1 MILVTGATGSIG
13 SELVRLLVSGGH
25 RVRALARD
33 PEKAKALG
41 AGVEIAQGDLTR
53 PEGFPAAL
61 AGVEKLFAMFNAHD
75 VPERSGPLFEAAKRA
90 GVRHVVFLS
99 SATIHIQPPTQV
111 GRWHL
116 AGEEALKSTGLAFTM
131 LRPGNFNTNA
141 LRWAGSIRAQ
151 GSVFVPF
158 AESRSTP
165 IDQRDIA
172 AVAAGPLT
180 SAGHEGKTYVLS
192 GPEVLTPRQQVEQI
206 GAAIGRPLK
215 LVEVP
220 EAAARAGMMK
230 AGMPEAL
237 ADAVLEL
244 MRAGA
249 GAAHDGV
256 TSTVS
261 DVTGAP
267 ARTFAAWARDHARAF
282 A

>member
-33 PEKAKALG
+33 PAKAQGLG
-41 AGVEIAQGDLTR
+41 AGVEIAPGDLTK

-61 AGVEKLFAMFNAHD
+61 AGVEKLFAMFHAHHI
-75 VPERSGPLFEAAKRA
+75 PAHSGPLFEAAKRA

-99 SATIHIQPPTQV
+99 SATIQIQPPTKI
-111 GRWHL
+111 GGWHL
-116 AGEEALKSTGLAFTM
+116 AGEEALTATGLAYTM
-131 LRPGNFNTNA
+131 LRPGNFATNA

-158 AESRSTP
+158 AESVSSP

-172 AVAAGPLT
+172 AVAASALT
-180 SAGHEGKTYVLS
+180 TTGHEGKTYVLS

-206 GAAIGRPLK
+206 GTAIGRPLK

-220 EAAARAGMMK
+220 EAGARAGMLK
-230 AGMPEAL
+230 AGMTEEM
-237 ADAVLEL
+237 ADSVLEL
-244 MRAGA
+244 MRSGV
-249 GAAHDGV
+249 GLAHEQV
-256 TSTVS
+256 TTAVR

-267 ARTFAAWARDHARAF
+267 ARTFATWARDHARAF

>member
-53 PEGFPAAL
+53 PESLPAAL
-61 AGVEKLFAMFNAHD
+61 AGVEKLFAMFHAHD
-75 VPERSGPLFEAAKRA
+75 IPERSGPLFEAATRA
-90 GVRHVVFLS
+90 GVRHVVYLS
-99 SATIHIQPPTQV
+99 SATIHIQPPTLI
-111 GRWHL
+111 GRMHL
-116 AGEEALKSTGLAFTM
+116 AGEEALKATGLPFTM
-131 LRPGNFNTNA
+131 LRPGNFDTNA

-158 AESRSTP
+158 AESLSTP

-172 AVAAGPLT
+172 AVASVALT
-180 SAGHEGKTYVLS
+180 STGHEGKTYSLS

-215 LVEVP
+215 LIEVP
-220 EAAARAGMMK
+220 EAGARAGMMK
-230 AGMPEAL
+230 AGMTEEMANSI
-237 ADAVLEL
+237 LEL
-244 MRAGA
+244 MRSGV
-249 GAAHDGV
+249 GAAHEQV
-256 TSTVS
+256 TTAVR

-267 ARTFAAWARDHARAF
+267 PRTFATWARDHARAF
-282 A
+282 S